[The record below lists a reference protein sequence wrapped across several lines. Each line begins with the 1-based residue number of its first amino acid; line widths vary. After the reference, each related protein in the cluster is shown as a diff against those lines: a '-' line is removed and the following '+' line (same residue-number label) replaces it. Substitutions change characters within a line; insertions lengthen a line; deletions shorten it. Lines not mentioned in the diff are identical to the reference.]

1 MLLTLANMDT
11 IRGVLILDENEERER
26 ERERDTHTKL
36 VSDTIDQNICLPSV
50 SSQKGDP
57 MMTSMLS
64 FADLVEKATNICDTI
79 N

>member
-26 ERERDTHTKL
+26 ETHTKL

-64 FADLVEKATNICDTI
+64 FADLV
-79 N
+79 

>member
-11 IRGVLILDENEERER
+11 IRGVLILDENEER

-64 FADLVEKATNICDTI
+64 FADLV
-79 N
+79 